1 MSTVRMV
8 KVPTMHWVCMGLQI
22 TWNSDALLTFFRA
35 CDSLRAAAVIVDHW
49 SEGACWRQRRRRRRY
64 RRVRSGLAG
73 RSTSLYGHPTKMH
86 QICPRQYLPHPCVPV
101 HPPCIADLVRP
112 QNALDRN
119 PYVTVSID
127 VRTTLPIWIFC
138 LSTCIFLSQIPAY
151 VYLNIIRI
159 SLLFLS
165 HTHLSPGS
173 YLWFVF
179 CSIFITTLIFS
190 FFCHNKFNGH
200 LCHGAHWCPHNPA
213 HMFVLFFHLC
223 IHFSNIWTNTSINT
237 LSGKK
242 GKKNKLFCY
251 TPNRWWL
258 LKTNN
263 KCNVYAPWQDTWET

>member
-1 MSTVRMV
+1 
-8 KVPTMHWVCMGLQI
+8 
-22 TWNSDALLTFFRA
+22 
-35 CDSLRAAAVIVDHW
+35 
-49 SEGACWRQRRRRRRY
+49 
-64 RRVRSGLAG
+64 
-73 RSTSLYGHPTKMH
+73 
-86 QICPRQYLPHPCVPV
+86 
-101 HPPCIADLVRP
+101 
-112 QNALDRN
+112 
-119 PYVTVSID
+119 VSID
-127 VRTTLPIWIFC
+127 VRTTLPIWLSY

-151 VYLNIIRI
+151 VYLNMLRI

-165 HTHLSPGS
+165 HTHLSPCS
-173 YLWFVF
+173 CLWFVF
-179 CSIFITTLIFS
+179 CSILITKLLFS
-190 FFCHNKFNGH
+190 FFCYNTFNGH